1 MQKAVSDERTRFFA
15 VLAIAIVVGLVIEQL
30 AWSLAVA
37 GICLAG
43 YAIWQSAR
51 LLEWLDGGRKPPPAN
66 SGLWAETYS
75 FMRRERRSSDSR
87 RRKLLN
93 VLRWYSD
100 SADALPDAALIL
112 DEHHTIIGSNQAARH
127 TLGINNKRD
136 RGQRVDN
143 LLRDPLLLNLLNDEL
158 PEPII
163 EMASPVS
170 QGDTLRLRLTEYGEG
185 TRLLL
190 AQDISEQIRTQEMR
204 QAFVANV
211 SHELHT
217 PLTVVNGHLEL
228 LLDDPDIEESQR
240 EQLLQVSRQSHR
252 MQALVQDLLSLAR
265 LESAPTLTEGEPVDM
280 VRLIEAE
287 VDAIQHSNRFPDHQ
301 ITTKFDQSLL
311 VHGRQTE
318 LESVVHNLLVN
329 AFRYTPAGTS
339 VTIEWHKQPTG
350 RPALLVND
358 TGDGIP
364 AEHLPRLTER
374 FYRVDSARSSDL
386 GGTGL
391 GLAIVKHV
399 LQRHGGE
406 LQVDSQEGI
415 GSQFTALFSAE
426 RAAAR

>member
-1 MQKAVSDERTRFFA
+1 MHKAASDERTRA
-15 VLAIAIVVGLVIEQL
+15 LSVLAMAIVVGLIVEQL
-30 AWSLAVA
+30 SWSLAAA
-37 GICLAG
+37 GVGLAV
-43 YAIWQSAR
+43 YALWQSTR

-75 FMRRERRSSDSR
+75 ILRRERRASESR

-100 SADALPDAALIL
+100 SADALPDAILIL
-112 DEHHTIIGSNQAARH
+112 DEQHTIIGSNQAATH

-143 LLRDPLLLNLLNDEL
+143 LLRDPLLLDLLNDEL
-158 PEPII
+158 PEPVI
-163 EMASPVS
+163 EMASPVC

-190 AQDISEQIRTQEMR
+190 AQDISEQIRTQKMR

-228 LLDDPDIEESQR
+228 LLDDPNVKEPQR

-252 MQALVQDLLSLAR
+252 MQALVQDLLALAR

-280 VRLIEAE
+280 VQLIEAE
-287 VDAIQHSNRFPDHQ
+287 IDAIQHSDRFPDHQ
-301 ITTKFDQSLL
+301 VTTQLEQSLL

-339 VTIEWHKQPTG
+339 VTIEWYKQPTG
-350 RPALLVND
+350 RPALRVND
-358 TGDGIP
+358 TGGGIP

-406 LQVDSQEGI
+406 LQVDSQEGV
-415 GSQFTALFSAE
+415 GSHFTALFSAE
-426 RAAAR
+426 RAATR

>member
-1 MQKAVSDERTRFFA
+1 MHKVAFDERNRA
-15 VLAIAIVVGLVIEQL
+15 LAILAIAIVAGLIIEQL
-30 AWSLAVA
+30 AWSLAAA
-37 GICLAG
+37 GIGLAV
-43 YAIWQSAR
+43 YAIWQSTR

-75 FMRRERRSSDSR
+75 LLRRERRASESR

-112 DEHHTIIGSNQAARH
+112 DEQHTIIGSNQAARH

-158 PEPII
+158 PEPTI
-163 EMASPVS
+163 EMASPVR
-170 QGDTLRLRLTEYGEG
+170 QGNTLRLRLTEYGEG

-204 QAFVANV
+204 QTFVANV

-228 LLDDPDIEESQR
+228 LLDDPGIEGSQR

-265 LESAPTLTEGEPVDM
+265 LESAPALSEGEPVDM

-287 VDAIQHSNRFPDHQ
+287 VDAIQHSDRFPNHQ
-301 ITTKFDQSLL
+301 VSTKLDQGLL

-339 VTIEWHKQPTG
+339 ITLEWHKQSTG
-350 RPALLVND
+350 HPALRVND
-358 TGDGIP
+358 TGDGIA

-386 GGTGL
+386 GSTGL

-406 LQVDSQEGI
+406 LQVESQEGV
-415 GSQFTALFSAE
+415 GSHFTALFGAE
-426 RAAAR
+426 RAATR

>member
-1 MQKAVSDERTRFFA
+1 MHKAASDERKRALA
-15 VLAIAIVVGLVIEQL
+15 VLAMAIVVGLVIEQL
-30 AWSLAVA
+30 AWSLAAA
-37 GICLAG
+37 GVGLAV
-43 YAIWQSAR
+43 YALWQSTR
-51 LLEWLDGGRKPPPAN
+51 LLEWLEGGRKPPPAN
-66 SGLWAETYS
+66 SGLWAEIYS
-75 FMRRERRSSDSR
+75 LMRRERRASESR

-112 DEHHTIIGSNQAARH
+112 DEHHTIIGSNQAASH
-127 TLGINNKRD
+127 ALGINNKRD

-163 EMASPVS
+163 EMASPVR

-252 MQALVQDLLSLAR
+252 MQALVQDLLALAR
-265 LESAPTLTEGEPVDM
+265 LESAPALTEGEPVDM
-280 VRLIEAE
+280 ARLIEAE
-287 VDAIQHSNRFPDHQ
+287 VDALHHSDRFPDHQ
-301 ITTKFDQSLL
+301 VTTKLDQSLL

-339 VTIEWHKQPTG
+339 ITVEWHTQPTG
-350 RPALLVND
+350 RPALRVSD

-415 GSQFTALFSAE
+415 GSHFTALFGTE
-426 RAAAR
+426 RASSR